1 LSDDVYTHLSRLSK
15 VLKPHCK
22 RIDAAFL
29 RKMRSLHFDS
39 REIEELLKI
48 TTTAAVGVWHSG
60 SRPIAFFEQVSSA
73 GQRLGNLNVPPQNL
87 VQALQEHRQ
96 LIAPIFAILPQQD
109 AAQLNWLVE
118 QLEFSVVLILNE
130 AYFQV
135 REVETQILHQIS
147 EIELESQN
155 LDVLY
160 RRILETLT
168 RGLKADAGHVFLLDV
183 TKTEWQLKASTA
195 RAVSNDASASVPNT
209 SARKDALRKQ
219 LCLTTRSRR
228 TYLLDPGWAAQYPC
242 TWSFPLELD
251 GKTIGA
257 FQLGFKVVTGWL
269 PRQADLL
276 SVALDRC
283 VLAAEKLR
291 LLEDVAAR
299 ESQLRQLAEH
309 MLHVEEME
317 RRRISRELHDEAGQS
332 LICIRL
338 LIELIEMSLPPGSGD
353 LETKLREAKELT
365 ERTILD
371 MRRLIADLSPVVL
384 EQFGLQAALRQ
395 LVKRFRTVNPCRVRL
410 RVSKLIQLPVK
421 LQMIVYR
428 IIQECCNN
436 ISKHSLASNVNILLS
451 SADGVLRLL
460 VQDDGIGFDVETA
473 LAKTDSFGLAGIR
486 ERVALLGGTFS
497 INTTQ
502 STGKKGRKQQRG
514 GTEVEVELPIPEE
527 KTVGEVTRL

>member
-1 LSDDVYTHLSRLSK
+1 MGAGWKRL
-15 VLKPHCK
+15 L
-22 RIDAAFL
+22 
-29 RKMRSLHFDS
+29 
-39 REIEELLKI
+39 
-48 TTTAAVGVWHSG
+48 
-60 SRPIAFFEQVSSA
+60 
-73 GQRLGNLNVPPQNL
+73 
-87 VQALQEHRQ
+87 RQ
-96 LIAPIFAILPQQD
+96 LL
-109 AAQLNWLVE
+109 
-118 QLEFSVVLILNE
+118 
-130 AYFQV
+130 
-135 REVETQILHQIS
+135 T
-147 EIELESQN
+147 ES
-155 LDVLY
+155 L
-160 RRILETLT
+160 
-168 RGLKADAGHVFLLDV
+168 
-183 TKTEWQLKASTA
+183 
-195 RAVSNDASASVPNT
+195 
-209 SARKDALRKQ
+209 
-219 LCLTTRSRR
+219 
-228 TYLLDPGWAAQYPC
+228 
-242 TWSFPLELD
+242 
-251 GKTIGA
+251 
-257 FQLGFKVVTGWL
+257 VVTGWL

-395 LVKRFRTVNPCRVRL
+395 LVKRFRSVNPCRVRL